1 MLLHNNKRRIQMK
14 KLLLVI
20 MSSLLIFAIVLP
32 TDADARGRS
41 YRSPSGSF
49 KQPTKPATSKD
60 NISKTKPT
68 TPAGAATGN
77 RGFFSGG
84 SLMRGIMIGGIAGML
99 FGGMFGNMGALGN
112 IFGFLINVLAIYFLF
127 VIIRNIVV
135 YFIQRRKTNDKRY

>member
-1 MLLHNNKRRIQMK
+1 MK

-20 MSSLLIFAIVLP
+20 MSSLLIFAAVTPITSV
-32 TDADARGRS
+32 DARGRS
-41 YRSPSGSF
+41 FKSPAGSF
-49 KQPTKPATSKD
+49 KQPAKPAKQTD
-60 NISKTKPT
+60 NVSKTKPT
-68 TPAGAATGN
+68 TPTSPTAN

-84 SLMRGIMIGGIAGML
+84 GLMKGLLIGGIAGML

-112 IFGFLINVLAIYFLF
+112 IFGLLINVLAIYFLF